1 MAHHHLSSQ
10 KRFVFGLQCEKGMR
24 TRTHSLPFWRLS
36 NGNCVHANGNVSPLS
51 RRGVYPGQKGG
62 KHFIPPHV
70 NDARIC
76 HRSSWRGG
84 SFSDA
89 GVARKIQFNARA
101 ENCRLRAHERHQKL
115 RQWMEFMDYGAWLFC
130 FLSPVALVFIT
141 LWWWRRFGR
150 KRNEN
155 LFSPF

>member
-1 MAHHHLSSQ
+1 MQIKHSPPDRTNSTCRKPDCVRYNAMAHHHLSSQ
-10 KRFVFGLQCEKGMR
+10 KRFVFSLQCEKGMR
-24 TRTHSLPFWRLS
+24 TRTHSLPFWWLS

-51 RRGVYPGQKGG
+51 RRGAYPGQKGG

-89 GVARKIQFNARA
+89 GVARKIQFNARGKTA
-101 ENCRLRAHERHQKL
+101 GCVHTNATR
-115 RQWMEFMDYGAWLFC
+115 
-130 FLSPVALVFIT
+130 S
-141 LWWWRRFGR
+141 
-150 KRNEN
+150 
-155 LFSPF
+155 